1 MSKRLLGLLFLA
13 SQMTF
18 SMADDKLTGTVIG
31 TLESVDY
38 SNTSAPSLT
47 VNTRDCAFDGNLNTF
62 FASYERSYTWTGLD
76 LGTPHVITRVGWS
89 PRNDSQGGK
98 RVLLG
103 VFEGANREDF
113 MDALPL
119 YVIDEK
125 GTIGTISYADVNCSR
140 GFRYVRYVGPSDA
153 RCNIAELEF
162 YGYAGEGDDSH
173 LYQVT
178 NLPTVTIHT
187 LNGEIPY
194 DKEHDIVSQLTII
207 SDNGTKLLSEPGGTR
222 ERGNASRDFPKK
234 PWRIKFDKK
243 QRVMDAPAK
252 AKKWTLINNYGDKT
266 LMRNLLAFELS
277 HRMGMS
283 YTPFG
288 TAVDV
293 LMNGEYKGCY
303 QLCDQIDINKN
314 RVPIT
319 EMTPEDNDGDA
330 LTGGYLIEVDAYAN
344 KETSW
349 FNSNKGNPVTIK
361 SPDDNEITSQQ
372 SQYIKNYFNTME
384 QQWSTYLDLNSFL
397 RHFLV
402 GELSGNT
409 DTYWSVY
416 MYKERN
422 DSKLYTGPV
431 WDFDLAFNNDKR
443 IYPVNQKTDY
453 IYRSGGSCAG
463 KMKTFVDNI
472 VVSNNAAKQQ
482 LLQIWD
488 EVRQAGLTETNVV
501 SFIDDWE
508 QQLQQS
514 QRLNFL
520 RWPILSQRVHQNP
533 QALGSYAKEVDVVR
547 QYMKERIAWMDKKLG
562 YTYEPSGIQ
571 ETRLDMSKP
580 LQIFTL
586 SGQPCGQSLQ
596 NLSPGIYVV
605 KQGQQAR
612 KIVVR

>member
-47 VNTRDCAFDGNLNTF
+47 VNTRDCAFDGDLKTF

-243 QRVMDAPAK
+243 QNVLDAPAK

-283 YTPFG
+283 YTPYG

-605 KQGQQAR
+605 KQGQQTR
-612 KIVVR
+612 KIVIR

>member
-47 VNTRDCAFDGNLNTF
+47 VNTRDCAFDGDLKTF

-173 LYQVT
+173 LWQVT

-243 QRVMDAPAK
+243 QNVLDAPAK

-266 LMRNLLAFELS
+266 LIRNLLAFELS

-283 YTPFG
+283 YTPYG

-605 KQGQQAR
+605 KQGQQTR